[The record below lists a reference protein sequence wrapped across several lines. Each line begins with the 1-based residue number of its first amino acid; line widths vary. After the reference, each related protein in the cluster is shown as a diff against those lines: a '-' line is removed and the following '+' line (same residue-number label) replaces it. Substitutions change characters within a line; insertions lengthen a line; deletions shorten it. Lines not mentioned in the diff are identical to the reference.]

1 MVNPKR
7 KYTAQQKFEIIK
19 AGLLSGAGVSEVCRR
34 HGISTTL
41 YYNWQKQFLDGALE
55 GLKPKK
61 RTSGNG
67 SVEHRQRERI
77 KRLES
82 VVTEITEENLMLK
95 KTLGGSA
102 A

>member
-1 MVNPKR
+1 MVNGK
-7 KYTAQQKFEIIK
+7 KTYSAQQKFEIVRE
-19 AGLLSGAGVSEVCRR
+19 GLLSGAAVSEVCRR

-41 YYNWQKQFLDGALE
+41 YYIWQKQFFGGALE

-61 RTSGNG
+61 RMSGNG
-67 SVEHRQRERI
+67 SVEQRQRERI

-82 VVTEITEENLMLK
+82 VVTEITEENLTLK

-102 A
+102 E